1 MVSTITWQICVIDY
15 SEIHIGV
22 RRGVTAI
29 SIHPV
34 ELILRVQA
42 PSYSPGEYTASTH
55 CFFAIA
61 ERFLRKPI
69 SMSVRNQRIAV
80 VGSGVSGLATAWLL
94 QYHGAQVTLFES
106 EERCGGHTLTDHTS
120 GTPVDLGFQVF
131 NLTTYPHFV
140 SWLEH
145 LGVDSEASDMSFAI
159 SVDGGKL
166 EWASHG
172 LNTIFAQ
179 RKNIFDLS
187 FLRMVREVLRFGRE
201 APKVLKEENEEK
213 YRDVTLGQYLQAQGY
228 AWPYE
233 RTAS

>member
-1 MVSTITWQICVIDY
+1 MG
-15 SEIHIGV
+15 IHG
-22 RRGVTAI
+22 
-29 SIHPV
+29 
-34 ELILRVQA
+34 ERV
-42 PSYSPGEYTASTH
+42 
-55 CFFAIA
+55 
-61 ERFLRKPI
+61 
-69 SMSVRNQRIAV
+69 AV

-94 QYHGAQVTLFES
+94 QYHGAAVTLFES
-106 EERCGGHTLTDHTS
+106 EERCGGHTLTDYSS

-172 LNTIFAQ
+172 LGTIFAQ
-179 RKNIFDLS
+179 RKNMFDLH

-201 APKVLKEENEEK
+201 APKVLLDENQQK
-213 YRDVTLGQYLQAQGY
+213 YRSVTLGQYLQSQGY
-228 AWPYE
+228 ALIGIFACHLWVIACTSEPVI
-233 RTAS
+233 ALPSVCAK